1 MICFGVKGA
10 DISIDGQENFEKL
23 DMPAGQ
29 KLRSISLKNLD
40 INEQFWEK
48 WNCFNFDVN
57 SLAGLSFDNCSFEEE
72 EEFEFLI
79 EFKPLTLEI
88 TNSGISDKNLISI
101 MRYSDPYIT
110 KMILSGNSLGKDS
123 ELFQRALGEL
133 ASKGGGLSELDVS
146 GNYIDSSLKKII
158 VQLLLLFGSYYC
170 FSLLT

>member
-29 KLRSISLKNLD
+29 KLTSISLKNLD

-48 WNCFNFDVN
+48 WNGFSFGVN
-57 SLAGLSFDNCSFEEE
+57 SLDRLSFDSCRFEEK

-88 TNSGISDKNLISI
+88 TK
-101 MRYSDPYIT
+101 
-110 KMILSGNSLGKDS
+110 
-123 ELFQRALGEL
+123 
-133 ASKGGGLSELDVS
+133 GLS
-146 GNYIDSSLKKII
+146 
-158 VQLLLLFGSYYC
+158 
-170 FSLLT
+170 

>member
-29 KLRSISLKNLD
+29 KLTSISLKNLD

-57 SLAGLSFDNCSFEEE
+57 SLARLSFDSCSFEEE

-88 TNSGISDKNLISI
+88 TNSGISDKNLLGI
-101 MRYSDPYIT
+101 MRYSDFYIT
-110 KMILSGNSLGKDS
+110 EMILRSNSLGKND
-123 ELFQRALGEL
+123 EQFQQALMGIS
-133 ASKGGGLSELDVS
+133 SKGGALEKLDVS
-146 GNYIDSSLKKII
+146 GNNIKMSLRKKYRSITII
-158 VQLLLLFGSYYC
+158 IWE
-170 FSLLT
+170 